1 MKATVYVNFK
11 TGEVVGE
18 KEFRRMVGETI
29 DDFMNPQSFND
40 YLEYQ
45 TEFSYGEVFYM
56 TPEDKSKVLVDFEQE
71 CRVKAK
77 DKLGFVKREVEI

>member
-1 MKATVYVNFK
+1 MKATIYVNFK

-18 KEFRRMVGETI
+18 KEFRRMVGELV
-29 DDFMNPQSFND
+29 DKFMNPQSFND
-40 YLEYQ
+40 YLEYH

-56 TPEDKSKVLVDFEQE
+56 TPEDKAKVLEDFSLE

-77 DKLGFVKREVEI
+77 DKLEFVKREVEI